1 MSLPPSIR
9 PYWSQLQADKAA
21 APEHRAWE
29 WAEDPFKAKKEVE
42 SRQERRKE
50 KEAVR
55 NGDGDGGGAGGGHG
69 TGATNG
75 RQGAT
80 DGGKGGVQWSRA
92 PEVKMS
98 GALREMVE
106 NTVRKVRS
114 ACILRVG

>member
-9 PYWSQLQADKAA
+9 PYWSQLQAEKAS

-42 SRQERRKE
+42 GRQERRKE
-50 KEAVR
+50 KEAVK
-55 NGDGDGGGAGGGHG
+55 NGDGDAGGAGGG
-69 TGATNG
+69 G
-75 RQGAT
+75 RPAAIA
-80 DGGKGGVQWSRA
+80 DGGRGGVQWSRA

-106 NTVRKVRS
+106 NTVRKVSPLSDQRTAS
-114 ACILRVG
+114 

>member
-1 MSLPPSIR
+1 MSLPPTIR

-21 APEHRAWE
+21 APDHRAWE
-29 WAEDPFKAKKEVE
+29 WSEDPFKAKKEVE
-42 SRQERRKE
+42 SRQERKKE

-55 NGDGDGGGAGGGHG
+55 NGDIPSGSGSG
-69 TGATNG
+69 TANG
-75 RQGAT
+75 RPPTVA

-106 NTVRKVRS
+106 NTVRKVS
-114 ACILRVG
+114 ISLITP